1 MKKIIMLFSVL
12 AVFILT
18 SCDKNKN
25 IFGRFHKAGSSS
37 STEVLL
43 NDANA
48 ALDQDDPAKAKEIAD
63 KILATEPG
71 NSEALYI
78 SAEAGLKEAGFDLG
92 GIITSVIGGT
102 SGSDDSLLDSFKE
115 MDINNVA
122 AAIDEAVT
130 NLKKIADGNSDGSIP
145 WDDVDVNLN
154 LGILE
159 LLDTVIDIV
168 NFDGDDKVVGDE
180 DDVIHIDEDYNVTI
194 RVGGSTK
201 TVSELT
207 PEDIQSLSTMTYL
220 VDGATV
226 TIAEKLESSLE
237 QMSSAVDHLIVAN
250 EKAGIIEEGDD
261 TSTITDLKKSIDED
275 LKPKLDDF
283 IGALKLVAPGN
294 LAATAV
300 SSSQIDLTW
309 TDNADGET
317 GFKID
322 RALSLSGPWTQI
334 GTSSANATSYSDT
347 GLNPVTIYYYRVF
360 AYNEMN
366 DGGYSLPA
374 YATTQL

>member
-78 SAEAGLKEAGFDLG
+78 SAAAGLKEVGFDLG

-102 SGSDDSLLDSFKE
+102 SGSDDSLLESFKE
-115 MDINNVA
+115 MNINDVA

-130 NLKKIADGNSDGSIP
+130 NLKKIADGNSDGAIP

-159 LLDTVIDIV
+159 VLDAVINIV
-168 NFDGDDKVVGDE
+168 DFDNDGIIIGDDNDIIKINENYDVTVKIGTGTYISIGDIGNPEYAE
-180 DDVIHIDEDYNVTI
+180 DLEDLKTTI
-194 RVGGSTK
+194 IEGK
-201 TVSELT
+201 
-207 PEDIQSLSTMTYL
+207 
-220 VDGATV
+220 
-226 TIAEKLESSLE
+226 TIAEKVTESIT
-237 QMSSAVDHLIVAN
+237 QINNAVEHLIIAN
-250 EKAGIIEEGDD
+250 EKAGIVEEGDD
-261 TSTITDLKKSIDED
+261 TSTITDLQKTIDED
-275 LKPKLDDF
+275 MKSALDEF
-283 IGALKLVAPGN
+283 LV
-294 LAATAV
+294 
-300 SSSQIDLTW
+300 Q
-309 TDNADGET
+309 
-317 GFKID
+317 
-322 RALSLSGPWTQI
+322 LS
-334 GTSSANATSYSDT
+334 TSS
-347 GLNPVTIYYYRVF
+347 
-360 AYNEMN
+360 
-366 DGGYSLPA
+366 
-374 YATTQL
+374 